1 MCLVS
6 SDIRR
11 PGQARPL
18 AGDTLTTRPGMDV
31 RLARGSWREIT
42 AARQRLVLC
51 RLMINF
57 MRGLHG
63 SYAPASERFGGRLET
78 FFIGMCVALGQFEE
92 KPFSIAKIAAYMCVP
107 RTTVT
112 RRLDRLQSWGLI
124 YREGRHYY
132 MDERALNS
140 LLGMRSYRHIRRL
153 LEKAAEEMTVLD
165 TLPD

>member
-1 MCLVS
+1 M
-6 SDIRR
+6 
-11 PGQARPL
+11 
-18 AGDTLTTRPGMDV
+18 
-31 RLARGSWREIT
+31 ARGSWHEIT

-51 RLMINF
+51 RLMIDI

-63 SYAPASERFGGRLET
+63 TYAPASEPFGGRLET
-78 FFIGMCVALGQFEE
+78 FFIGMCIARGQFEE
-92 KPFSIAKIAAYMCVP
+92 KPFSVAKIAAYMGVP
-107 RTTVT
+107 RTTVI
-112 RRLDRLQSWGLI
+112 RRLGRLQSWGLI

-153 LEKAAEEMTVLD
+153 FEKAAEELTILD